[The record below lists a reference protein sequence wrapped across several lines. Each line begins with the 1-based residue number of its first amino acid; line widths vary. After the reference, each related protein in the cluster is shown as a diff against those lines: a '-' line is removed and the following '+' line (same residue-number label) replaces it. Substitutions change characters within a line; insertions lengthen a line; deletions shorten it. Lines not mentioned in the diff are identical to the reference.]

1 MYTKALQE
9 LPDLASALSCRAA
22 AYIKLKKYTQ
32 ALQDCNRVI
41 QLTPTIE
48 PAYYRKGL
56 ACFELGEYETAKKAL
71 ETGKELRAKAGKD
84 VTVYGRAIRKC
95 DVELSASEESEQ
107 ISPPSVP
114 VAAVSSAPIT
124 AAPLPAVTT
133 TIPNAIKY
141 QYYQSAENMNISI
154 LAKNVT
160 PEEAEISIQ
169 PDSLRVKCRGETVI
183 DKRLHAL
190 IDVGS
195 SSFDIRKTK
204 IEIVLRK
211 LDKEIWP
218 TLEGDG
224 PARPPAAVAAAP
236 AAPASAAPAAPA
248 ADAQSSSGASAIPK
262 PYASKRDWNAVE
274 KEITSEL
281 EADKPEGEEALQK
294 LFRDIYSKADPET
307 QRAMNK
313 SFQTSGGTV
322 LSTNWN
328 EVSKKDYEEERQA
341 PKGVEWR
348 NWEGEKVKQVEDK
361 D

>member
-1 MYTKALQE
+1 MIH
-9 LPDLASALSCRAA
+9 LA
-22 AYIKLKKYTQ
+22 
-32 ALQDCNRVI
+32 
-41 QLTPTIE
+41 PTIE
-48 PAYYRKGL
+48 PAYLRKGL

-71 ETGKELRAKAGKD
+71 EAGKELRAKAGKD
-84 VTVYGRAIRKC
+84 VTAYDRAIRKC
-95 DVELSASEESEQ
+95 DVELSASEGAEQ

-114 VAAVSSAPIT
+114 VTTSSPVPATAP
-124 AAPLPAVTT
+124 PLPAVTT

-141 QYYQSAENMNISI
+141 QYYQSAESMNISI

-169 PDSLRVKCRGETVI
+169 PDYLKVKCRGETVI
-183 DKRLHAL
+183 DKRLFAL
-190 IDVGS
+190 IDVAS

-211 LDKEIWP
+211 VDKEIWP

-224 PARPPAAVAAAP
+224 PARPPAAAIPAP
-236 AAPASAAPAAPA
+236 AAASAAASSASAPT
-248 ADAQSSSGASAIPK
+248 AQSSSGGSIPK
-262 PYASKRDWNAVE
+262 PYASKRDWNAME
-274 KEITSEL
+274 KEIATEL

-322 LSTNWN
+322 LSTNWG